1 MFKNPFSFNGRI
13 KRTEYG
19 ISFVIYLSL
28 YLFVRI
34 MIDKG
39 GSDAA
44 FAILFIPI
52 FWFSW
57 AQSAK
62 RCHDLNKSGW
72 WQLIPFIFS
81 CFCFQKAISGPTNM
95 IYRVA
100 RCFTVPMI
108 MRGRLTSM
116 NRLQLL

>member
-39 GSDAA
+39 G
-44 FAILFIPI
+44 
-52 FWFSW
+52 
-57 AQSAK
+57 Q
-62 RCHDLNKSGW
+62 
-72 WQLIPFIFS
+72 
-81 CFCFQKAISGPTNM
+81 
-95 IYRVA
+95 
-100 RCFTVPMI
+100 
-108 MRGRLTSM
+108 
-116 NRLQLL
+116 